1 MSEFLN
7 LLVAG
12 LTSGA
17 IYGIFGAC
25 LAVWFRVCN
34 VLNLAVGDFAMFG
47 AIGTAWLV
55 QNAGL
60 PFIAGIVV
68 DLAGVGLAA
77 WLFDWV
83 VLHPAF
89 DRGRGARGIVG
100 VFFYTFGLSLVL
112 EGVARAWFGTD
123 VWGAPAIWS
132 GPALSVLD
140 FHVQR
145 AGILVIALA
154 IVSGLALWAYL
165 RFTVSGRAASA
176 CGESMLGS
184 RIVGIDT
191 AKFRRRIFI
200 ATAVLAALFGIVESP
215 LSGYTYA
222 ERADDQPDRDRRRG
236 VRVVPPA
243 GARGGDRA
251 GDRRC
256 RVHARRLRQ
265 HQLQRRPALRDP
277 LRHHHL
283 PARGPGARRGTR
295 LGKARMRI
303 RPARKAGD
311 GP

>member
-1 MSEFLN
+1 MSQFLN

-68 DLAGVGLAA
+68 AVAGVGLAA

-83 VLHPAF
+83 VLHQAF

-123 VWGAPAIWS
+123 VWGAPAIWP

-145 AGILVIALA
+145 AGILVIAVA

-176 CGESMLGS
+176 CGESAFGS
-184 RIVGIDT
+184 RIVGIDN
-191 AKFRRRIFI
+191 AKFRRWIFI
-200 ATAVLAALFGIVESP
+200 GTAVLAALFGIVESP
-215 LSGYTYA
+215 LSGFTYLSGPTISLIGTIA
-222 ERADDQPDRDRRRG
+222 
-236 VRVVPPA
+236 A
-243 GARGGDRA
+243 GFASF
-251 GDRRC
+251 
-256 RVHARRLRQ
+256 
-265 HQLQRRPALRDP
+265 RRPGRAVAIGLAIGVVESMLGGYVSSSYNDVLLYALLFGIIIFRP
-277 LRHHHL
+277 EVLGL
-283 PARGPGARRGTR
+283 GAEPA
-295 LGKARMRI
+295 
-303 RPARKAGD
+303 
-311 GP
+311 

>member
-7 LLVAG
+7 LLAAG

-60 PFIAGIVV
+60 PFIAGIVI

-89 DRGRGARGIVG
+89 DRGRGAHGIVG

-112 EGVARAWFGTD
+112 EGIARAWFGTD

-132 GPALSVLD
+132 GPALKVLD

-145 AGILVIALA
+145 AGILVI
-154 IVSGLALWAYL
+154 GLAVIAGLVLWAYL

-176 CGESMLGS
+176 CGESAFGS
-184 RIVGIDT
+184 RIVGINS

-215 LSGYTYA
+215 LSGFTYLSGPTISLIGTIA
-222 ERADDQPDRDRRRG
+222 
-236 VRVVPPA
+236 A
-243 GARGGDRA
+243 GFASF
-251 GDRRC
+251 
-256 RVHARRLRQ
+256 
-265 HQLQRRPALRDP
+265 RRPGRAVAAGL
-277 LRHHHL
+277 
-283 PARGPGARRGTR
+283 AIGVAESM
-295 LGKARMRI
+295 LGGYVSTAYDDVLLYAI
-303 RPARKAGD
+303 LFVVIIVRPEILGLSAELA
-311 GP
+311 